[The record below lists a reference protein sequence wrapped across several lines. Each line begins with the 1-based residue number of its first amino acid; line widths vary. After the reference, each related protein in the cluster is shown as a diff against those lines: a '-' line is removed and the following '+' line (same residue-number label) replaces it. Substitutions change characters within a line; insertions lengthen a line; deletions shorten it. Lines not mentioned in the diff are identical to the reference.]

1 MVASLRPETM
11 IDLRVLGDPQLTRDG
26 TSVALQRKPLALLA
40 YLALAG
46 PGRFVQ
52 RDTLLGV
59 FWPDLDQ
66 PGARAAL
73 RQALHTLRRALGDE
87 VIRTE
92 GDERVALNHDLIR
105 CDGLAF
111 DQAMRE
117 GQLRTAV
124 ELYQG
129 AVLAGLHLQGC
140 PEFEHWLDG
149 QRGPAQ
155 RSYEVAVEQ
164 LADTARSRG
173 DHRRAADWLRRL
185 LQVDPLQG
193 RVAALLMEELEAA
206 GEREEA
212 IRLGERYV
220 SHLQREWDAAPD
232 PRVRDLLQRLR
243 RMPARVEPPP
253 QPAPAV
259 PLRCEIEMV
268 REALVGRYD
277 VLEQLGGGV
286 MAKVFLAWDAKV
298 RRHVAIKVLKPEIRL
313 LLGAD
318 RFVQEIG
325 IVAGFNHPNIV
336 PLFETDEVGGFLYFT
351 MRHIPGESLSQ
362 RIRRE
367 GYLPLDQAV
376 RIAGEVARALEYS
389 HQRQVVHRD
398 VKPRNILLHE
408 GTALVA
414 DFGTAIIVAGGGKRL
429 TESGVLVGTPE
440 YMSPE
445 QADPNGVL
453 DGRSD
458 VYGLGCV
465 LYEML
470 AGEPVFTGPTVQA
483 VIAKHRLERVP
494 SLRIARPEAPASIE
508 QLVMRA
514 LAKEPGDRFGSA
526 AALAEALEGVS

>member
-1 MVASLRPETM
+1 M

-26 TSVALQRKPLALLA
+26 AGVALQRKPLALLA

-46 PGRFVQ
+46 RGRFVQ

-59 FWPDLDQ
+59 FWPELDQ

-87 VIRTE
+87 VIVTE
-92 GDERVALNHDLIR
+92 GDERVALDHDR
-105 CDGLAF
+105 VMCDLLEF
-111 DQAMRE
+111 DRAIRE

-124 ELYQG
+124 ELYRG
-129 AVLAGLHLQGC
+129 PVLAGVHLEKC

-149 QRGPAQ
+149 QQGPAQ
-155 RSYEVAVEQ
+155 RSYELAVEQ
-164 LADTARSRG
+164 LADLARSKG

-185 LQVDPLQG
+185 LQVDPLQS

-212 IRLGERYV
+212 IRVGERHG
-220 SHLQREWDAAPD
+220 SSLQREWDAAPD
-232 PRVRDLLQRLR
+232 PRIRELLRRLR
-243 RMPARVEPPP
+243 QAPARVE
-253 QPAPAV
+253 APLPGRAA

-268 REALVGRYD
+268 REALAGRYD
-277 VLEQLGGGV
+277 VLEQLGGGL
-286 MAKVFLAWDAKV
+286 MAKVFLAWDV
-298 RRHVAIKVLKPEIRL
+298 RLRRHVAVKVLKPDIRA
-313 LLGAD
+313 LLGAE

-325 IVAGFNHPNIV
+325 IVTAFNHPNIV

-351 MRHIPGESLSQ
+351 MRHIPGEPLNE

-367 GYLPLDQAV
+367 RYLPLGQAV
-376 RIAGEVARALEYS
+376 RFATEVARGLQYS
-389 HQRQVVHRD
+389 HDRNVVHRD

-408 GTALVA
+408 GSALIA
-414 DFGTAIIVAGGGKRL
+414 DFGTAIILAGGGKRL
-429 TESGVLVGTPE
+429 TQSGVLVGTPG

-445 QADPNGVL
+445 QSDPNGAV

-465 LYEML
+465 LYEMVT
-470 AGEPVFTGPTVQA
+470 GEPVFTGATMHA
-483 VIAKHRLERVP
+483 VINKHRLERVT
-494 SLRIARPEAPASIE
+494 SIRIARPDAPAALDQI
-508 QLVMRA
+508 VARA
-514 LAKEPGDRFGSA
+514 LAKAPGDRFATA
-526 AALAEALEGVS
+526 AAFAEALEGLSATDR

>member
-1 MVASLRPETM
+1 MVATVRPQTM

-26 TSVALQRKPLALLA
+26 TRVALQRKPLALLS

-73 RQALHTLRRALGDE
+73 RQALHTLRRTLGDD
-87 VIRTE
+87 VILTE
-92 GDERVALNHDLIR
+92 GDERVTLDHERVR
-105 CDGLAF
+105 CDALEF
-111 DQAMRE
+111 DRAVRE

-129 AVLAGLHLQGC
+129 SVLSGVHLSNC

-155 RSYEVAVEQ
+155 RSFEIAVEQ
-164 LADTARSRG
+164 LADTARSKS

-193 RVAALLMEELEAA
+193 RVAALLMEEMEAA

-212 IRLGERYV
+212 IRVGERYV
-220 SHLQREWDAAPD
+220 SQLQREWDAAPD
-232 PRVRDLLQRLR
+232 PRVRDLLARLHR
-243 RMPARVEPPP
+243 A
-253 QPAPAV
+253 PAPVSHPPLTPAA
-259 PLRCEIEMV
+259 PLRCELEMV

-286 MAKVFLAWDAKV
+286 MAKVFLAWDPKL
-298 RRHVAIKVLKPEIRL
+298 RRHVAVKVLKPEIRSL
-313 LLGAD
+313 IGPE
-318 RFVQEIG
+318 RFQQEIA

-336 PLFETDEVGGFLYFT
+336 PLFESDDVGGFLYFT
-351 MRHIPGESLSQ
+351 MRHIPGEPLHE

-367 GYLPLDQAV
+367 GYLPIDQAL
-376 RIAGEVARALEYS
+376 RIASEVARALEYS
-389 HQRQVVHRD
+389 HQREVVHRD
-398 VKPRNILLHE
+398 LKPRNILLHE
-408 GTALVA
+408 GTALIA
-414 DFGTAIIVAGGGKRL
+414 DFGTAIIVAGGGRRL
-429 TESGVLVGTPE
+429 TESGVLVGTPG

-445 QADPNGVL
+445 QADPNAPI

-465 LYEML
+465 LYEMIT
-470 AGEPVFTGPTVQA
+470 GEAVFRGATVA
-483 VIAKHRLERVP
+483 TLLSRHRLEQP
-494 SLRIARPEAPASIE
+494 TSMRIARPAASPALDE
-508 QLVMRA
+508 LVMKA
-514 LAKEPGDRFGSA
+514 LAKAPGERFPGA
-526 AALAEALEGVS
+526 AAFAEAMERVR